1 MSEKNLYTVRVSN
14 RQLNDFI
21 KEECEKKNITFSK
34 FICDALRDEMN
45 RSNFN
50 SELSEINKKVDTL
63 QEKYNSVENVFK
75 NLINIVISNY
85 GLTSVLLQGLINK
98 YKTSGSNP
106 YNYFTKDV
114 KDIKEKFSFS
124 NEEIE
129 DTIYNII
136 CKKEE

>member
-21 KEECEKKNITFSK
+21 KEECEKKNITYSK